1 MEWRK
6 GCAARSKDF
15 PTMELTVRQS
25 DLLRELELYQGIVE
39 RKHTIPILGNVML
52 TATADRGLD
61 LAGTDLDVGLRS
73 RCDAYVEVD
82 GAFTVPAK
90 TFFDLVRALPD
101 AEIRVTEG
109 PRGSVR
115 VVAEQFDGRIQT
127 LARDDFPTMP
137 ELEDTSAGVNLP
149 RGILRE
155 MLAMTRFA
163 TSAEDSRYYLNGA
176 QLVLPP
182 GRLIV
187 VATDGHRLALASAER
202 KGDDA
207 TGVDL
212 RAILPRKTLW
222 ELGRLLADGDAESD
236 VRYARGGNH
245 LFFDIDQRQLI
256 SRTIDAQF
264 PAYERVI
271 PSNNNK
277 RIQFERGRLISAL
290 KRVAVLGGDAASA
303 VRFKLSANEMAIMSS
318 SAELGEATE
327 KVTVEYSGDPLEI
340 SFNAK
345 YLLEF
350 LGVAS
355 ADEILLEFRDDA
367 SQAVMK
373 PVETEGRE
381 YTYVIMPMRM

>member
-1 MEWRK
+1 
-6 GCAARSKDF
+6 
-15 PTMELTVRQS
+15 MELTVRQS
-25 DLLRELELYQGIVE
+25 DLVRELELYQGIVE

-52 TATADRGLD
+52 TATAARGLE

-90 TFFDLVRALPD
+90 AFFDLVRALPD
-101 AEIRVTEG
+101 AEIRITEG
-109 PRGSVR
+109 ARGSVE
-115 VVAEQFDGRIQT
+115 VVAEQFGARMQT
-127 LARDDFPTMP
+127 LARDDFPTLP
-137 ELEDTSAGVNLP
+137 ELEDASTGVSLP
-149 RGILRE
+149 RRVLRE

-163 TSAEDSRYYLNGA
+163 TSSDDSRYYLNGA
-176 QLVLPP
+176 QIVLPP

-202 KGDDA
+202 EGDDA
-207 TGVDL
+207 SGADL
-212 RAILPRKTLW
+212 QAILPRKTLW
-222 ELGRLLADGDAESD
+222 ELGRLLADGDSDSD
-236 VRYARGGNH
+236 VRYASGGNH

-271 PSNNNK
+271 PTTNDK
-277 RIQFERGRLISAL
+277 RIQFERIRLVSAI
-290 KRVAVLGGDAASA
+290 KRVAVLGGDVSSA
-303 VRFKLSANEMAIMSS
+303 VRFKLSENQVAITAS
-318 SAELGEATE
+318 SADLGEASE
-327 KVTVEYSGDPLEI
+327 EVTVEYSGDPLEI

-350 LGVAS
+350 LGVAN
-355 ADEILLEFRDDA
+355 ADKVSLEFRDDA

-373 PVETEGRE
+373 PVGTEGSE